1 MTLPNDDPYVF
12 ERIEVGGVPVHVKHW
27 PTNQGC
33 HFRII
38 FHVGARHD
46 PEGKEGLAHL
56 FEQRC
61 FCGWIPDLSRMT
73 EAVAFLSS
81 FVSRPLLDQREFNR
95 EIGVIEQEIWKDFAN
110 QKQIDFV
117 RETRQLIYPNHPFGR
132 QARTYGWPSTV
143 SKLTRENC
151 LVNYAKYY
159 HRGNCEIVLAGNI
172 SVAEASIH
180 LWPL

>member
-56 FEQRC
+56 FEHLPFNGCAGWPDHESIDETGDILFCGDLNAHTTFEQTC

-73 EAVAFLSS
+73 EAV
-81 FVSRPLLDQREFNR
+81 
-95 EIGVIEQEIWKDFAN
+95 
-110 QKQIDFV
+110 
-117 RETRQLIYPNHPFGR
+117 
-132 QARTYGWPSTV
+132 
-143 SKLTRENC
+143 
-151 LVNYAKYY
+151 
-159 HRGNCEIVLAGNI
+159 
-172 SVAEASIH
+172 
-180 LWPL
+180 